1 MILPTPLRLY
11 DSFLSRETH
20 PLVCYFVF
28 EGSPTALLH
37 LNIRAAEIHIT
48 GLEHDAGLQVSSI
61 SPQDLG
67 CASFSFRE
75 TLAVTPDSE
84 RVDAY

>member
-11 DSFLSRETH
+11 DGFLLQETY

-28 EGSPTALLH
+28 KGSLTALLY
-37 LNIRAAEIHIT
+37 LNIQAAEIYIT
-48 GLEHDAGLQVSSI
+48 GLEHDTGLQVSSI

>member
-1 MILPTPLRLY
+1 VILPTPLRLY
-11 DSFLSRETH
+11 DGFSSRETH
-20 PLVCYFVF
+20 LLACYFVF
-28 EGSPTALLH
+28 EGRPTALSH
-37 LNIRAAEIHIT
+37 LNMRAAEIHIT

-61 SPQDLG
+61 SPQDLV

-75 TLAVTPDSE
+75 TFPVTPDSE